1 MPTPNDSIASQLAS
15 LFDAERTARKTHAEI
30 LRAHTRAGGDAGA
43 LVAALKR
50 EVDAS
55 QTLKDPEEQ
64 ALRRVRVAALLGEIH
79 GASAVDLLIDLLGD
93 DEPEARHAAGE
104 ALEAM
109 AYERFKEVALGVER
123 ALDRLRVGSPALS
136 ELPYLIAEIP
146 EPGAAKL
153 LGRFLR
159 HADPEAVAAAIEALV
174 EVGDPSVASLLAPLE
189 KDTRAVQLE
198 DDEGEEGKVTI
209 GELAAEARALLG
221 EMEGARSGSSASGG
235 GGGRPRA

>member
-1 MPTPNDSIASQLAS
+1 MPIDSISAQLKE
-15 LFDAERTARKTHAEI
+15 LFDAERAARKTHAEVV
-30 LRAHTRAGGDAGA
+30 RAFGRGGEDAAA
-43 LVAALKR
+43 LVAALKT
-50 EVDAS
+50 EMDAARAM
-55 QTLKDPEEQ
+55 KDPDEQ
-64 ALRRVRVAALLGEIH
+64 ALRLVRVAGLLGDMQ
-79 GASAVDLLIDLLGD
+79 GPVVVDLLIDILGG
-93 DEPEARHAAGE
+93 DEAEGRHAAGE
-104 ALEAM
+104 ALEGL

-123 ALDRLRVGSPALS
+123 ALDRLPAGSPALS

-159 HADPEAVAAAIEALV
+159 HLDPDAVAAAIEALV

-189 KDTRAVQLE
+189 KDTRTVQLE

-221 EMEGARSGSSASGG
+221 EIEGSRGPASGG
-235 GGGRPRA
+235 SGGSGRPRS